1 MKINNELK
9 LVLRDVYLYDI
20 EACHYN
26 IMKKLGFDMTD
37 IDEGDKLG
45 RNIKIGQLMQKNP
58 RLTSLLRNT
67 TKSII
72 DEYINRNNV
81 KDDQIILRQYDGI
94 LITRTLME
102 TNIKQTPLDLRKVYQ
117 IFISSID
124 RTKYIALD
132 GGNIVTIK
140 GVSFRYPEIDNIYNQ
155 VCRTVDLNRE
165 SMFKRLQRIKDDF
178 MQSQNARLF
187 AIPSKNNKFNIYLKR
202 YGEMEVSSQTLKIM
216 DTQDVDKER
225 YFKFYIQ
232 PFTKSIVVE
241 FVR

>member
-1 MKINNELK
+1 MTGIDPNDKI
-9 LVLRDVYLYDI
+9 
-20 EACHYN
+20 A
-26 IMKKLGFDMTD
+26 
-37 IDEGDKLG
+37 
-45 RNIKIGQLMQKNP
+45 RNIQIGKMMQKNP

-72 DEYINRNNV
+72 DEYISKNNV
-81 KDDQIILRQYDGI
+81 KDEQIILRQYDGI
-94 LITRTLME
+94 IITRSLRE
-102 TNIKQTPLDLRKVYQ
+102 TNLQQTPLDLRKTFQ

-132 GGNIVTIK
+132 NNNKVTIK
-140 GVSFRYPEIDNIYNQ
+140 GVSFRYPEIDVIYDQ
-155 VCRTVDLNRE
+155 ICRTVDLNRE
-165 SMFKRLQRIKDDF
+165 SMFKRLHKIKDNF
-178 MQSQNARLF
+178 MNSQNARLF

-202 YGEMEVSSQTLKIM
+202 FGEMEVSSQTLKIM

-232 PFTKSIVVE
+232 PFTKSIVIE

>member
-26 IMKKLGFDMTD
+26 IMKKLDFDMTG
-37 IDEGDKLG
+37 IDPNDKIA
-45 RNIKIGQLMQKNP
+45 RNIQIGKMMQKNP

-72 DEYINRNNV
+72 DEYISKNNV
-81 KDDQIILRQYDGI
+81 KDEQIILRQYDGI
-94 LITRTLME
+94 IITRSLRE
-102 TNIKQTPLDLRKVYQ
+102 TNLQQTPLDLRKTFQ

-132 GGNIVTIK
+132 NNNKVTIK
-140 GVSFRYPEIDNIYNQ
+140 GVSFRYPEIDVIYDQ
-155 VCRTVDLNRE
+155 ICRTVDLNRE
-165 SMFKRLQRIKDDF
+165 SMFKRLHKIKDNF
-178 MQSQNARLF
+178 MNSQNARLF

-202 YGEMEVSSQTLKIM
+202 FGEMEVSSQTLKIM

-232 PFTKSIVVE
+232 PFTKSIVIE